1 MKKWMYVISVG
12 SMLAIFLFF
21 YFTHLKEAEI
31 RDKARAAQIAQQQ
44 KDDADR
50 KALIEAKAREDATA
64 RAAAR
69 AADEA
74 KKEADKVAKWEAD
87 GQKIKDQTDKYNTE
101 ADRLSKQAARL
112 EIQLDTLR
120 NDKEKANRE
129 SFELAKRVELA
140 KIAKR
145 NAELEIQRM
154 TEMIAR
160 RAADSLM
167 ARPPAPVFP
176 KSS

>member
-21 YFTHLKEAEI
+21 YLTHVKEAEI
-31 RDKARAAQIAQQQ
+31 RDKARAAQVAKQL
-44 KDDADR
+44 KEDANH

-69 AADEA
+69 AAEEA
-74 KKEADKVAKWEAD
+74 KKDAEKVAKWDAD
-87 GQKIKDQTDKYNTE
+87 GQKIKDQTDKYNAE
-101 ADRLSKQAARL
+101 ADRLSKEAAQL
-112 EIQLDTLR
+112 EIKLDTLR
-120 NDKEKANRE
+120 NDKEKSNRE

-145 NAELEIQRM
+145 NAELETQRM

-160 RAADSLM
+160 RAADSSM
-167 ARPPAPVFP
+167 ARLPAPVLP